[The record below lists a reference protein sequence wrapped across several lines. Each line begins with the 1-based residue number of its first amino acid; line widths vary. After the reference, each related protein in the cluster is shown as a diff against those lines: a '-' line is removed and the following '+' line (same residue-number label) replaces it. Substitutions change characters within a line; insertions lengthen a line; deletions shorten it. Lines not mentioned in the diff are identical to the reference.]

1 MRTQSTIASFHSDEY
16 DTQFSYIPIDNSRN
30 GVYNIYTSTKK
41 FAKAVS
47 KEDRSAFTKHL
58 SSLTKDMSP
67 GEFRMVE
74 VHGANRIYFF
84 LADGYMTGDVY
95 GSVSNKRLGIY
106 RKKERIF
113 TMELTKTE
121 KAMLYGL
128 KLTPLTMEQ
137 ACNLSY
143 VLNTEEKQLAMIFYL
158 KRNPQATEKEIMGAV
173 ARILI
178 ATKK

>member
-1 MRTQSTIASFHSDEY
+1 
-16 DTQFSYIPIDNSRN
+16 
-30 GVYNIYTSTKK
+30 
-41 FAKAVS
+41 
-47 KEDRSAFTKHL
+47 
-58 SSLTKDMSP
+58 
-67 GEFRMVE
+67 
-74 VHGANRIYFF
+74 
-84 LADGYMTGDVY
+84 
-95 GSVSNKRLGIY
+95 
-106 RKKERIF
+106 
-113 TMELTKTE
+113 MELTKTE